1 MKILKPFVSTFYSE
15 HLLSPSAEEDGTHT
29 TGQGIGSG
37 YHAGLG
43 AQFLYPGDPRKLREK
58 SKVKLWKDYFK
69 RIKFN
74 SAPYKSL
81 ALLTIHNFTDR
92 KKKKKHLLF
101 IAAFRKRSQ
110 SHHRQIPYFH

>member
-15 HLLSPSAEEDGTHT
+15 HLLSAPNEEDGTHT

-43 AQFLYPGDPRKLREK
+43 AQFRYPGDPRKLREK

-69 RIKFN
+69 RISRFT
-74 SAPYKSL
+74 PPL
-81 ALLTIHNFTDR
+81 LIPLLLTLVARLTDR
-92 KKKKKHLLF
+92 EKLS
-101 IAAFRKRSQ
+101 IT
-110 SHHRQIPYFH
+110 